1 MSSLAVFMWRG
12 ELRSGYEPRREG
24 GSLSS
29 TPRLGRKLGVR
40 SWPARLD
47 AKYVVIEQCLLA
59 SAELDLGLITDRKV
73 TGPA

>member
-1 MSSLAVFMWRG
+1 MWRG
-12 ELRSGYEPRREG
+12 ELRSGYELRREG

-29 TPRLGRKLGVR
+29 TPRLGLKLGVR
-40 SWPARLD
+40 PARLD
-47 AKYVVIEQCLLA
+47 AKYVVVEQCLLA